1 MDAMDISSRS
11 RSPHRSV
18 SAQTHCWVKVRNGKS
33 AIRISFKEIAEPRD
47 VANLIEFVKATKNS
61 LITVDLDDLQLF
73 QSGGAMNE
81 GKDALR
87 PGLEVSA
94 ITGGKG
100 DDSPLF
106 LWFPCMEAPPSQ
118 ALRGE

>member
-1 MDAMDISSRS
+1 MDISSRS

-18 SAQTHCWVKVRNGKS
+18 SAQTHCWVKVKNGKS

-47 VANLIEFVKATKNS
+47 VANFVEAVKTKVKPR
-61 LITVDLDDLQLF
+61 VDSVPSDILSLF
-73 QSGGAMNE
+73 QSENAMNE

-87 PGLEVSA
+87 PSLEVSA
-94 ITGGKG
+94 ITGGKS

-106 LWFPCMEAPPSQ
+106 LWFPSMEAPPSQ